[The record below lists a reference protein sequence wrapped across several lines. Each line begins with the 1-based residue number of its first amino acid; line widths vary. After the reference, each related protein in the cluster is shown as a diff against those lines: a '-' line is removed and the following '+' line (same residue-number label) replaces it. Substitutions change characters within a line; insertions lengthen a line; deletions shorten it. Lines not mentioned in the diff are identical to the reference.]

1 SVSRHLA
8 RVQGA
13 RPNAAVLATRQE
25 TSP

>member
-1 SVSRHLA
+1 VSRHLA

-13 RPNAAVLATRQE
+13 RPNAAVLAARQE

>member
-1 SVSRHLA
+1 RHLA

-13 RPNAAVLATRQE
+13 HPNAAVLAARQE

>member
-1 SVSRHLA
+1 RHLA

>member
-1 SVSRHLA
+1 SRHLA

-13 RPNAAVLATRQE
+13 RPNAAVLAARQE

>member
-1 SVSRHLA
+1 SRHLA

>member
-1 SVSRHLA
+1 VSRHLA

-13 RPNAAVLATRQE
+13 RATAAVLAARQE